1 MSILNV
7 FFREKCEDLPLNVK
21 FGSGF
26 LISEGNIQ
34 NELKVLLSK
43 RQLAKEKKRK
53 SKETLLMPIIFLV
66 LTCPI
71 KKKNDIKIILKV
83 LA

>member
-1 MSILNV
+1 M
-7 FFREKCEDLPLNVK
+7 RHLPQDVRL
-21 FGSGF
+21 SH
-26 LISEGNIQ
+26 IRGNIQ
-34 NELKVLLSK
+34 NELQVLPSK
-43 RQLAKEKKRK
+43 GQLQKKEKK